1 MGSWLS
7 DAWGS
12 INWNPTY
19 SPVYQAVAPVVDV
32 VSTAVIGVPVA
43 SAVNLAAG
51 ALDPKKPAPA
61 PVYGGAPAPAPIVST
76 QPAAAGTP
84 ATPAMDNT
92 TKYLLWGLGGLALA
106 GVGYAIYRSNKKG

>member
-43 SAVNLAAG
+43 TAVNLAAG
-51 ALDPKKPAPA
+51 AIDPRQPAPA
-61 PVYGGAPAPAPIVST
+61 PVYGAPSPAPIVST
-76 QPAAAGTP
+76 QPAGAVVTPTAAT
-84 ATPAMDNT
+84 DNT
-92 TKYLLWGLGGLALA
+92 TKYLLWGLGGLAVV
-106 GVGYAIYRSNKKG
+106 GVGYAIFRSNKKG